1 MAEKLVF
8 ASQKEE
14 VKGLSNVVSRYHF

>member
-14 VKGLSNVVSRYHF
+14 VKRLSNVVSRYHF